1 MSAAVIICLILAM
14 ILLFISMILAALA
27 SSKAD
32 KNEISD
38 SQKYAM
44 WAAIASGL
52 SIVLLIVI
60 MFVYINSEKIV
71 RVAHSAL
78 GSYVTQPA
86 A

>member
-14 ILLFISMILAALA
+14 ILLFISMILAAL
-27 SSKAD
+27 SSARSE
-32 KNEISD
+32 KNETSD
-38 SQKYAM
+38 AQKYAM

-52 SIVLLIVI
+52 SIVLLITI
-60 MFVYINSEKIV
+60 MIVYINSEKIV